1 MSHVVSFRFWR
12 INIISNIFRTFHIVL
27 EENYIAIIIVIE
39 LSPSPKENPSSR
51 GAWEPTVARR
61 MRTDRRVAAWEP
73 IQLIFEMLTLCP
85 SLSQAHLRGLVLERS
100 HAALLRSSEHQR
112 SAVGT
117 VHRWRHR
124 HRVSEVRRAT
134 PEGDKATS
142 AQSSEHS
149 WLINVLQLPTHDA
162 AESCSG
168 CVRAHVRSSWSRS
181 GWAAAPAVTHQ
192 HSWANTD
199 HSGAKSKLNVIVMCI
214 NSFTHKSK
222 TTSSERKN
230 FVHFYSKF
238 GAKKTPLVSHAI
250 LQNAH

>member
-1 MSHVVSFRFWR
+1 MH
-12 INIISNIFRTFHIVL
+12 
-27 EENYIAIIIVIE
+27 ENR
-39 LSPSPKENPSSR
+39 PSR
-51 GAWEPTVARR
+51 GAWEPTVARCKKKWPSR
-61 MRTDRRVAAWEP
+61 AVWEP

-149 WLINVLQLPTHDA
+149 WHINVLQLPMMQQR
-162 AESCSG
+162 
-168 CVRAHVRSSWSRS
+168 V
-181 GWAAAPAVTHQ
+181 APAASALVFGPHGLDLDEQ
-192 HSWANTD
+192 LLLRSHINTREQTQIT
-199 HSGAKSKLNVIVMCI
+199 AEQNLN
-214 NSFTHKSK
+214 
-222 TTSSERKN
+222 
-230 FVHFYSKF
+230 
-238 GAKKTPLVSHAI
+238 
-250 LQNAH
+250 